1 MFRKLAA
8 IIGLVLVLTS
18 GCATIVTYK
27 GKEVVRAEINP
38 RGAKL
43 TFPQTGTTYG
53 MKTDLDWL
61 LEEPD
66 LAVKVERPTEG
77 S

>member
-27 GKEVVRAEINP
+27 GKEVVRASVNP

-43 TFPQTGTTYG
+43 EFPQTGAVYAL
-53 MKTDLDWL
+53 KTDLDWL

-66 LAVKVERPTEG
+66 LAVTVERTDPE
-77 S
+77 